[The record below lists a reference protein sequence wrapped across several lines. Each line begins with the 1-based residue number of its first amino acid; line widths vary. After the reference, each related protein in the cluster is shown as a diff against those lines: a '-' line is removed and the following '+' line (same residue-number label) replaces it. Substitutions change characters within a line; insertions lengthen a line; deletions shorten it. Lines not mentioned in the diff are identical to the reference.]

1 MMGPSSNSSL
11 FFCGVGGVIKVRF
24 SPKIAILRYKLA
36 SRSHIRPRL
45 GELGPDIIMGDH

>member
-24 SPKIAILRYKLA
+24 SPKIAILRYKSA
-36 SRSHIRPRL
+36 SSGHISPRL
-45 GELGPDIIMGDH
+45 GELGPDIVMADH